1 MVEHEKGHR
10 IGPGLPRCIGN
21 GFEGLERLEK
31 ELGLDR
37 NRRRVIRKLSD
48 RGPGEPSST
57 TKDPERGLL
66 FDYRDPNFRRRLWE
80 EAYARSHHG
89 QDKSTPG
96 KSENLFPSLEHLI
109 LLKTVPNSKSADGG
123 LEQIA
128 QVFAEWPDL
137 EQRLARNI
145 PWVSLA
151 AGAWAHLRERF
162 DEWDTLDDEER
173 EQTTLTVFAVAT
185 IVDDDRILRAAIR
198 AVPEMKDEF
207 TEILSSND
215 SSEITDDHLTADAL
229 VRWSELCRLALNT
242 INEAAGPPPKVDV
255 LTKFTDIVRQFEEIA
270 PSVRERLVRDTFES
284 LIAPVQEILADTAGD
299 PIFFWLDDKARV
311 EILESWNT
319 LCDSPSNEQAAND
332 VQRLYADARI
342 AVANAR
348 VLAKDISE
356 AQHQLDDLRKA
367 KPLDAAQWD
376 DWEEKCDE
384 LEGKTLSLR
393 REQRQARKDLR
404 SALSPS
410 QDYLVSEQRKS
421 LEDDASEDVPRHE
434 PEAAEEADPP
444 LLSNLGGHGATEAP
458 VEEPVSIGSAEQS
471 SGDDQRP
478 FRDDKPEDENNVEE
492 RSISEGERGQ
502 KPVGGSD
509 TGPSPD
515 YETEETAEDEAGDS
529 ADQLLY
535 RAKTG
540 IVEALSETP
549 PRVAYSFQIVR
560 LLNEVAPTSGLP
572 PATLFEV
579 AMLSDHLMLPDGAV
593 AAGLRRVLE
602 QFPDPDRFSTGPDR
616 DLYVLLALCGTLRP
630 ALLVPEAGAAAFLS
644 ALKPSERLANVYCL
658 ASAVAEQSWKLQGV
672 RIDPTV
678 LRCVDSEAAWE
689 AERDALVAEAKT
701 WEAQAH
707 YKTIKYQPATKVWQT
722 WLKAGGFINR
732 LIQLITGA
740 RSPDMVS
747 LQKIKDELEHQQS
760 FEALVKRTDRVE
772 IGRRKG
778 DDIHAGALNQL
789 RALAL
794 EVVEL
799 ARRYQ
804 QVNDSRPAQ
813 SDFLTRTLG
822 ELRANVEHLS
832 PPALTELDELAA
844 GERSLLSAVANTA
857 KQALV
862 RFRQF
867 VNFEDVIPH
876 QEPEPSELLA
886 SGLFAFPRVAIDEAG
901 TPTGDARTILESI
914 VSPNEATSLS
924 SAVADRLEAGDLST
938 AWRIVEWV
946 AWEGS
951 GDADELQIQLHE
963 ARTVLTRA
971 LRQQIAETSTRI
983 AKAAVGGHIGDSE
996 RSRYD
1001 AEIVELD
1008 RRLAASQVQRFD
1020 VERAKVER
1028 ISETIGESLRAKK
1041 MDVEAAFAEISL
1053 SVDDRAR
1060 QRFEQLVEDGDLV
1073 TANELIDRMRHNEP
1087 DAWQEQS
1094 SNYRESF
1101 REFYP
1106 EGARSIDQAL
1116 EERDGRRILE
1126 QLRSGNEFAGLAL
1139 KDIPGAQRKSAR
1151 EMLEAWFRLK
1161 RAGRLGNGAEGD
1173 ITTLLS
1179 SLGFI
1184 VRKVAVSRSE
1194 RNFGEARIETDPI
1207 QTRERCPIPG
1217 FGSLA
1222 DGHYRLV
1229 FLWGRPTEEDILQHA
1244 DALPGRAATIVVY
1257 LGRLTEARR
1266 DAFARMARARSR
1278 TLLVLD
1284 ELLLVFL
1291 CGQRG
1296 SRMPVLFGCAIPFTF
1311 VQPYV
1316 TTASVVPPEM
1326 FFGREEEMR
1335 EITDPEGASFIYGGR
1350 QLGKTALLRAV
1361 ERMSHRPQQGRYSVW
1376 IDLKDER
1383 IGYDRDAGEI
1393 WLAIWRALRRT
1404 SAIPEEI
1411 KGVKEPNPNI
1421 RGRVDAFVE
1430 YLKEHFNRS
1439 AGNTLLLLLDEADK
1453 FLEIDGRERAGT
1465 ATGYGE
1471 LSRLKGLMDATERSV
1486 KVVFAGLHNVLRTV
1500 QAANH
1505 PLGHLGTPIEVGPL
1519 LADGGWRAAE
1529 ALVREPLLAAGYRF
1543 RDENLVTRILAQT
1556 NYYPS
1561 LIQLYGAALIKGM
1574 CAGRIKGSPLYEIDE
1589 SMLEETYQNTS
1600 LRDVIRSRFH
1610 LTLQLDPRYEVIA
1623 YSIAH
1628 ECVQHEGLLG
1638 TGLAFRRIDDVAR
1651 GWWAE
1656 GFNDIEPHTDRF
1668 RSLLDEMVGLGV
1680 LRSVGEDKDRYTLRN
1695 PNVLLFMGTSE
1706 EIEDNLLRDRQT
1718 PPEFE
1723 REVFR
1728 ARDPQDPDGPSRSPM
1743 TFQQE
1748 DLLRSEKNGVSLVCG
1763 LEASGLGDVVRC
1775 LRGRGASD
1783 TVVELG
1789 GLMNGRDFEAAIEQ
1803 HERQRAASTTICVTP
1818 PNLPWS
1824 EEWVQTALRRVAK
1837 LTAKGKFMQI
1847 VFMAEPGQLWQL
1859 LSEGRLAEGPE
1870 LQWVSLRPWRST
1882 FLRQWM
1888 VDVGFTDSPLA
1899 QKKIVEGTGGWKL
1912 LLERLHQLHQETG
1925 NLDESLE
1932 KLDRVLDGKDALQQ
1946 RLWFGLDNP
1955 EIFNALKW
1963 LAGGEAT
1970 WSDLQGLAAESGI
1983 GGDSLRRSLRWG
1995 ELLHVVRRTGMD
2007 AWQMDSVVAR
2017 VLHRAG
2023 D

>member
-1 MVEHEKGHR
+1 MEEHEKEHR
-10 IGPGLPRCIGN
+10 IGSGLPRCIGN
-21 GFEGLERLEK
+21 GVEGMERLNK
-31 ELGLDR
+31 ELRLDR
-37 NRRRVIRKLSD
+37 NRRRMMRKLID

-57 TKDPERGLL
+57 TKYPE
-66 FDYRDPNFRRRLWE
+66 FFVYRDPDFRRKLWK
-80 EAYARSHHG
+80 EAYARSDHG
-89 QDKSTPG
+89 QDKSTQWKG
-96 KSENLFPSLEHLI
+96 ENPVPSLEHLI
-109 LLKTVPNSKSADGG
+109 LDKTVHDSDPADGG

-137 EQRLARNI
+137 AQLLLEDVPWASWVAAAWSHVRKRL
-145 PWVSLA
+145 
-151 AGAWAHLRERF
+151 
-162 DEWDTLDDEER
+162 DEWNKLDNEKR
-173 EQTTLTVFAVAT
+173 EQTALIAFAVAT
-185 IVDDDRILRAAIR
+185 IVDDDRLLRAMIR

-207 TEILSSND
+207 AEILSSSDTSDN
-215 SSEITDDHLTADAL
+215 TDDRPAEDML
-229 VRWSELCRLALNT
+229 VRWSELCDLAVNT
-242 INEAAGPPPKVDV
+242 LNEAAGPPPKVDV
-255 LTKFTDIVRQFEEIA
+255 LTKVTDIVRQLREIG
-270 PSVRERLVRDTFES
+270 PSVRERLARNMFES
-284 LIAPVQEILADTAGD
+284 LIEPVQKILADLDGD
-299 PIFFWLDDKARV
+299 PIFSWFDDKARA

-319 LCDSPSNEQAAND
+319 LRDSLSNEQAGND
-332 VQRLYADARI
+332 VQHLYADVRI
-342 AVANAR
+342 VVANAR
-348 VLAKDISE
+348 VLANDISGV
-356 AQHQLDDLRKA
+356 QLQLNTLRKA
-367 KPLDAAQWD
+367 KPPDAAQWD

-384 LEGKTLSLR
+384 LEGALLSLR

-404 SALSPS
+404 TALLPS
-410 QDYLVSEQRKS
+410 QDYLVSEQPES
-421 LEDDASEDVPRHE
+421 LEEDASEELPRHE
-434 PEAAEEADPP
+434 PEANEEVDRP
-444 LLSNLGGHGATEAP
+444 LPSCLGD
-458 VEEPVSIGSAEQS
+458 VEEQVPIGSADQS
-471 SGDDQRP
+471 GGNYQRP
-478 FRDDKPEDENNVEE
+478 FRDDKSEDEDNGED
-492 RSISEGERGQ
+492 RSISQGERGQ

-509 TGPSPD
+509 TGRSPD
-515 YETEETAEDEAGDS
+515 CEPEKTAEHETGDS
-529 ADQLLY
+529 VHQLLHD
-535 RAKTG
+535 AKTAV
-540 IVEALSETP
+540 VEALSEIP
-549 PRVAYSFQIVR
+549 PRLAYSVQIVR
-560 LLNEVAPTSGLP
+560 LLDGVALTSDLP
-572 PATLFEV
+572 PTALFEA
-579 AMLSDHLMLPDGAV
+579 AMLSDRLTLPDGSV
-593 AAGLRRVLE
+593 AAELMRVLE
-602 QFPDPDRFSTGPDR
+602 QFPEPDRFSTGPDR
-616 DLYVLLALCGTLRP
+616 DLYVLLALCGTLRS
-630 ALLVPEAGAAAFLS
+630 ALLVPEARAAVFLS
-644 ALKPSERLANVYCL
+644 ALKPSERLAKVYRL
-658 ASAVAEQSWKLQGV
+658 TSTVAKKSCKLQGV

-689 AERDALVAEAKT
+689 AERDELVAEAKR
-701 WEAQAH
+701 WEAQAQH
-707 YKTIKYQPATKVWQT
+707 KTIKYQPATKVWQT
-722 WLKAGGFINR
+722 WLKADGFINR

-740 RSPDMVS
+740 RSPGMIS
-747 LQKIKDELEHQQS
+747 LQRIKDELEHQQS

-822 ELRANVEHLS
+822 ELRAEVKHLL
-832 PPALTELDELAA
+832 PPALTELKELKEVTA
-844 GERSLLSAVANTA
+844 GKRSLLSAVANTA
-857 KQALV
+857 EQALV

-867 VNFEDVIPH
+867 VNYEDVIPH

-886 SGLFAFPRVAIDEAG
+886 SGLFAFPRLEINETG
-901 TPTGDARTILESI
+901 IPTGDARTILESI
-914 VSPNEATSLS
+914 VSPDEATPFA
-924 SAVADRLEAGDLST
+924 SAVADRLDAGDLST
-938 AWRIVEWV
+938 AHRIVKWV

-951 GDADELQIQLHE
+951 GDADELQVRLDK
-963 ARTVLTRA
+963 ARRDLTQA
-971 LRQQIAETSTRI
+971 LRQKIAKTSTRI
-983 AKAAVGGHIGDSE
+983 AKAAVGGHIEDSE

-1001 AEIVELD
+1001 ADIVDLD
-1008 RRLAASQVQRFD
+1008 GRLAASQVQRFD
-1020 VERAKVER
+1020 VERAKVEA
-1028 ISETIGESLRAKK
+1028 ISKKIDQSLKAKK
-1041 MDVEAAFAEISL
+1041 RDVEASFAEIS
-1053 SVDDRAR
+1053 SWVDDLAR
-1060 QRFEQLVEDGDLV
+1060 QRFEQLIEDGDLV
-1073 TANELIDRMRHNEP
+1073 TANELIDRMRSNEP
-1087 DAWQEQS
+1087 DSWQEQS
-1094 SNYRESF
+1094 SNHREWF

-1106 EGARSIDQAL
+1106 EGARAIDQEL
-1116 EERDGRRILE
+1116 VERDGWRILE
-1126 QLRSGNEFAGLAL
+1126 QLKNGNELAGIAL
-1139 KDIPGAQRKSAR
+1139 NNIPGAQRRSAR
-1151 EMLEAWFRLK
+1151 EMFEAWLGLK
-1161 RAGRLGNGAEGD
+1161 RAGRLGNDAKKN

-1184 VRKVAVSRSE
+1184 VRKVTVSRSE
-1194 RNFGEARIETDPI
+1194 RNFGEVRVETDPI
-1207 QTRERCPIPG
+1207 RTRERCPIPG

-1244 DALPGRAATIVVY
+1244 DALPGRVATIVVY

-1278 TLLVLD
+1278 TLLILD

-1316 TTASVVPPEM
+1316 TTAGVVPPEM

-1335 EITDPEGASFIYGGR
+1335 AITDPEGTSFIYGGR

-1393 WLAIWRALRRT
+1393 WLAIWRALRRI
-1404 SAIPEEI
+1404 SAIPQVI
-1411 KGVKEPNPNI
+1411 KEVKEPNPNI
-1421 RGRVDAFVE
+1421 RGRVDAFME
-1430 YLKEHFNRS
+1430 YLKEHFNRP

-1453 FLEIDGRERAGT
+1453 FLEIDGREHAGT
-1465 ATGYGE
+1465 ATGYFE
-1471 LSRLKGLMDATERSV
+1471 LSRLKGLMDATKRSV

-1561 LIQLYGAALIKGM
+1561 LIQLYGAALVKEM
-1574 CAGRIKGSPLYEIDE
+1574 CAGHIKGSPLYEINE
-1589 SMLEETYQNTS
+1589 TILEKTYQNTS

-1638 TGLAFRRIDDVAR
+1638 TGIAFRRIDDVAR

-1680 LRSVGEDKDRYTLRN
+1680 LRGVGEDNDRYTLRN
-1695 PNVLLFMGTSE
+1695 PNVLLLMGTSD

-1728 ARDPQDPDGPSRSPM
+1728 SRDPQDPDGPSRSPM
-1743 TFQQE
+1743 TLQQE

-1763 LEASGLGDVVRC
+1763 LKASGLEDVVRY
-1775 LRGRGASD
+1775 LKARGTSD
-1783 TVVELG
+1783 TIVLED
-1789 GLMNGRDFEAAIEQ
+1789 LMNVRDFEKAIEQ
-1803 HERQRAASTTICVTP
+1803 QRERQRAASTTICVTP
-1818 PNLPWS
+1818 PDLPWS
-1824 EEWVQTALRRVAK
+1824 EEWVQTALRRVARLK
-1837 LTAKGKFMQI
+1837 AKGKFMQI
-1847 VFMAEPGQLWQL
+1847 VFMADPGQLWQL
-1859 LSEGRLAEGPE
+1859 LSEGKLAERSE
-1870 LQWVSLRPWRST
+1870 LQWVSLRPWRSP
-1882 FLRQWM
+1882 FLRHWM
-1888 VDVGFTDSPLA
+1888 VDVGFMDSSSDR
-1899 QKKIVEGTGGWKL
+1899 QKILEGTGGWGL
-1912 LLERLHQLHQETG
+1912 FLEQLYGLHRDTG
-1925 NLDESLE
+1925 NLEESLD
-1932 KLDRVLDGKDALQQ
+1932 KLARGRDDRDVVEQ
-1946 RLWFGLDNP
+1946 RSWFGLDKP
-1955 EIFNALKW
+1955 EIYNALKW

-1970 WSDLQGLAAESGI
+1970 WSELQGLAAESGI
-1983 GGDSLRRSLRWG
+1983 DSDSLRRSLRWG
-1995 ELLHVVRRTGMD
+1995 ELLHVVCRRGVSV
-2007 AWQMDSVVAR
+2007 WQMDPMVAQILRR
-2017 VLHRAG
+2017 VG